1 MVFTHTENAEVADT
15 AAVQVLIAAC
25 DEPAEEVAGCVL
37 GEVYARISQ
46 MASQIWYTAV
56 GSILGEAGF
65 ARFSRD
71 DVRNTLWVRA
81 FRMPYVSVSTP
92 P

>member
-1 MVFTHTENAEVADT
+1 MKQPMYGAPASNFQRAPEASD
-15 AAVQVLIAAC
+15 
-25 DEPAEEVAGCVL
+25 DEL
-37 GEVYARISQ
+37 TYTRISQ

>member
-1 MVFTHTENAEVADT
+1 VVCLVPLLLYLT
-15 AAVQVLIAAC
+15 
-25 DEPAEEVAGCVL
+25 
-37 GEVYARISQ
+37 RISQ
-46 MASQIWYTAV
+46 MASQIWYTDV
-56 GSILGEAGF
+56 GSILGVAGF

-81 FRMPYVSVSTP
+81 VRMPSVSVSTP